1 MGTTLEGATYKAVVV
16 AAECLALYPAVI
28 ESRLRKDMESCY
40 IGAGQECDPSTLAA
54 LEALQEVLVE
64 DVDAEERAK
73 LYKRGVGSVSRA
85 RDEEGGPCTR
95 VD

>member
-54 LEALQEVLVE
+54 LV
-64 DVDAEERAK
+64 
-73 LYKRGVGSVSRA
+73 
-85 RDEEGGPCTR
+85 
-95 VD
+95 